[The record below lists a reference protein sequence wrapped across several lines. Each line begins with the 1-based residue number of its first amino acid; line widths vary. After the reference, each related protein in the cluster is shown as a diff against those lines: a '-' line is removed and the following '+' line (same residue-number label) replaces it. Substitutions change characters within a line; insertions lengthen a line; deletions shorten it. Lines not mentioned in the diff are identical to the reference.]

1 MDYDDPQYIG
11 QYNLQ
16 SSTNHHLSPYP
27 PKKTQM
33 FHDESPYRLMKFTPH
48 ESPIINSRVARILCS
63 RMDKTLLSAALFS
76 MGHQIWGKIWENT
89 QDGAQL

>member
-1 MDYDDPQYIG
+1 
-11 QYNLQ
+11 
-16 SSTNHHLSPYP
+16 
-27 PKKTQM
+27 
-33 FHDESPYRLMKFTPH
+33 MKFTPH